1 MDILKG
7 FGMEE
12 ILKKQ
17 EEQHSKKSKQQWT
30 VKRTDIRLKDI
41 AILKKFVPNAKSV
54 LCIGSR
60 EDSEVRDF
68 ISEGFDAIGTDILN
82 KTKLIKK
89 IDAHD
94 LDKYFGEN
102 EFDIV
107 FASHVLEHVLDAKKV
122 MRNIRHIAKKGVFIV
137 LPVTRK
143 RGPTWKHPTV
153 FGIMNLGKGE
163 EVSDIFTEPSKYR
176 NIWSDFD
183 SLKPFKVVDGKFR
196 AGLTEPME
204 VYICLKF

>member
-41 AILKKFVPNAKSV
+41 AILN
-54 LCIGSR
+54 
-60 EDSEVRDF
+60 
-68 ISEGFDAIGTDILN
+68 
-82 KTKLIKK
+82 
-89 IDAHD
+89 
-94 LDKYFGEN
+94 
-102 EFDIV
+102 
-107 FASHVLEHVLDAKKV
+107 KKV